1 MSDYNSSIPSR
12 TENNGDIVVRI
23 ADGTITSQLQTINAD
38 GSINITDNGSSLTV
52 DGTVE
57 LGATTLAALESITVQ
72 NGAGAAAVN
81 IQDGGNSIT
90 VDGTVELGATT
101 LAALESITVQNP
113 AGASAVNIQDGG
125 NSITVDAS
133 DLDIRDL
140 TAASDSVAAHLK
152 DGSGTS
158 ITSTTTGAKQS
169 LDVALKDAAGF
180 ALGTTASPM
189 VVAMSPDPVGTE
201 INDYSTAAAVA
212 AAATS
217 NHDYTVTGGTTLK
230 LTQIEASASG
240 KMKIEVAV
248 ETGVATNVFTSRFVQ
263 FNSTAETN
271 MSIHLSAP
279 ISVAAGVRVRVTRT
293 NRDNQAQDL
302 YSTISGIEV
311 V

>member
-1 MSDYNSSIPSR
+1 MSDYNSSLPIR
-12 TENNGDIVVRI
+12 TENPGDIATKIVD
-23 ADGTITSQLQTINAD
+23 ATITSQGLTVNAD
-38 GSINITDNGSSLTV
+38 GSINITDNGASLTV

-57 LGATTLAALESITVQ
+57 LGATTLAALESITVE

-101 LAALESITVQNP
+101 LAALESITVQNA

-125 NSITVDAS
+125 NSITVDS
-133 DLDIRDL
+133 TDLDIRDL

-152 DGSGTS
+152 DGAGTS
-158 ITSTTTGAKQS
+158 ITSTVTGAKQS
-169 LDVALKDAAGF
+169 LDVALKDAAGL

-212 AAATS
+212 AGATS

-248 ETGVATNVFTSRFVQ
+248 ETGVATNVFTTHFVQ
-263 FNSTAETN
+263 FNSTAQTN
-271 MSIHLSAP
+271 MQIRLTAP

-293 NRDNQAQDL
+293 NRENQAQDV
-302 YSTISGIEV
+302 YSSICGVEV
-311 V
+311 